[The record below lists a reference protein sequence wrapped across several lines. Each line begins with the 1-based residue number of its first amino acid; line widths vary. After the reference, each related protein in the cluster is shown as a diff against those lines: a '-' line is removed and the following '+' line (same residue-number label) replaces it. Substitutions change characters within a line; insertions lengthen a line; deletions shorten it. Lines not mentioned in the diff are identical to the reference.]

1 MQDEPIFSGWRPE
14 HAALWGKVALKL
26 RHDLPDNALFS
37 DASLAQLIETYP
49 RAHYQLMQPGQ
60 TPGER
65 SRDGDVSGVA
75 GKDVIAA
82 IAKGRLWINLRNVA
96 AVDARYDALMTKIF
110 AEIEAQVPGFTTLS
124 RTIGILVSS
133 PNSQTHYHADL
144 PGQSLFQI
152 RGRKRLY
159 LYPPSDPFISREQIE
174 KITVS
179 RKEFIRYEPWYD
191 AHAQVLELEPG
202 DMIHWPLNAPHRVDN
217 HDCLNVSMT
226 MEFFTPAIRRQHIV
240 NRANG
245 IMRILKITPRSTAA
259 EGLDFYAK
267 AALQRAL
274 RGTSLVRRHD
284 AMRVIDP
291 VFRPDPSRPE
301 AVADLL

>member
-1 MQDEPIFSGWRPE
+1 
-14 HAALWGKVALKL
+14 
-26 RHDLPDNALFS
+26 
-37 DASLAQLIETYP
+37 
-49 RAHYQLMQPGQ
+49 MQPGR

-75 GKDVIAA
+75 GRDVIDA
-82 IAKGRLWINLRNVA
+82 IAKGRLWINMRNVA
-96 AVDARYDALMTKIF
+96 QVDARYDALIARIF
-110 AEIEAQVPGFTTLS
+110 ADIEQHVPGFTTMS

-133 PNSQTHYHADL
+133 PHSQTHYHADL

-159 LYPPSDPFISREQIE
+159 LYPPSEPFISREQIE

-179 RKEFIRYEPWYD
+179 RKEFIRYEPWFDEY
-191 AHAQVLELEPG
+191 AQVLELEPG

-217 HDCLNVSMT
+217 HDSLNVSMT
-226 MEFFTPAIRRQHIV
+226 MEFFTPAVRRQHIV

-245 IMRILKITPRSTAA
+245 IMRIMNVAPRSSTTQ
-259 EGLDFYAK
+259 GLDFFAK
-267 AALQRAL
+267 AAFQRAL
-274 RGTSLVRRHD
+274 RDTRVVRKHD

-291 VFRPDPSRPE
+291 VFRPDPSRPG
-301 AVADLL
+301 AVADLC

>member
-1 MQDEPIFSGWRPE
+1 MQDESIFSGWRPE

-26 RHDLPDNALFS
+26 QHDLPDNPLFS
-37 DASLAQLIETYP
+37 DACLAQLIETYP

-65 SRDGDVSGVA
+65 SRDGDVSGVT

-96 AVDARYDALMTKIF
+96 AVDARYDALMAKIF

-245 IMRILKITPRSTAA
+245 IMRILKLAPRSTAA
-259 EGLDFYAK
+259 GGLDFYAK
-267 AALQRAL
+267 AALQRVL
-274 RGTSLVRRHD
+274 RDTPLVRRHD

-291 VFRPDPSRPE
+291 VFRPDPSQPG
-301 AVADLL
+301 AVADLR